1 MASVDKL
8 EFAII
13 GLGRFGTSL
22 ALSLIEMGHT
32 VLAID
37 QNRELVQD
45 LADDLGQTV
54 ALDATDEAALRSV
67 GVQAFETAVVAIGAD
82 FESNILV
89 TALLKE
95 LGVKRVVCK
104 ALTQRQKTILLKVGA
119 DEVVL
124 PEHEAGVRLAR
135 RLVAPDLIDQ
145 LELGPDSH
153 LVQMHVPDAMV
164 GRTLGALTYPRRR
177 PTFLGGD
184 LPEAGREYSEATAE
198 ALDTEMRQLM
208 ADRLA
213 RVEALLREHRP
224 LLDHLATLLR
234 EREVLE
240 SEEFQRIVEEWK
252 ASRTLRAPAAA

>member
-164 GRTLGALTYPRRR
+164 GRTLGALDLTNR
-177 PTFLGGD
+177 LGVIVVAVKGQRLRVAPPADTVLAAGD
-184 LPEAGREYSEATAE
+184 VLLLLGPEAATARLE
-198 ALDTEMRQLM
+198 AWE
-208 ADRLA
+208 
-213 RVEALLREHRP
+213 P
-224 LLDHLATLLR
+224 
-234 EREVLE
+234 
-240 SEEFQRIVEEWK
+240 
-252 ASRTLRAPAAA
+252 

>member
-1 MASVDKL
+1 MGEAMAHAAKQ

-22 ALSLIEMGHT
+22 ALTLIEMGHA

-37 QNRELVQD
+37 HDLSLVQE

-67 GVQAFETAVVAIGAD
+67 GIQSFATVVVAIGAD

-95 LGVKRVVCK
+95 LGVQRVLCK

-124 PEHEAGVRLAR
+124 PEHEAGIRLAR
-135 RLVAPDLIDQ
+135 RLVAPDLIDE
-145 LELGPDSH
+145 LELDPATR
-153 LVQMHVPDAMV
+153 LVQMRVPDALV
-164 GRTLGALTYPRRR
+164 GRTLREL
-177 PTFLGGD
+177 D
-184 LPEAGREYSEATAE
+184 LPKRFGVMVMGIKNQTMRVVPSADAVLNAGDVLLLLGPAE
-198 ALDTEMRQLM
+198 A
-208 ADRLA
+208 AARL
-213 RVEALLREHRP
+213 EAWEP
-224 LLDHLATLLR
+224 
-234 EREVLE
+234 
-240 SEEFQRIVEEWK
+240 
-252 ASRTLRAPAAA
+252 

>member
-164 GRTLGALTYPRRR
+164 GRTLGALDLTNR
-177 PTFLGGD
+177 LGVIVVAVKGQRLRVAPPADTVLAAGD
-184 LPEAGREYSEATAE
+184 VLLLLGPEAAIARLEAWE
-198 ALDTEMRQLM
+198 
-208 ADRLA
+208 
-213 RVEALLREHRP
+213 P
-224 LLDHLATLLR
+224 
-234 EREVLE
+234 
-240 SEEFQRIVEEWK
+240 
-252 ASRTLRAPAAA
+252 

>member
-1 MASVDKL
+1 MAPVDKL

-67 GVQAFETAVVAIGAD
+67 GVQAFETVVVAIGAD

-164 GRTLGALTYPRRR
+164 GRTLGALDLTNR
-177 PTFLGGD
+177 LGVIVVAVKGQRLRVAPPADTVLAAGD
-184 LPEAGREYSEATAE
+184 VLLLLGPEAATARLE
-198 ALDTEMRQLM
+198 AWE
-208 ADRLA
+208 
-213 RVEALLREHRP
+213 P
-224 LLDHLATLLR
+224 
-234 EREVLE
+234 
-240 SEEFQRIVEEWK
+240 
-252 ASRTLRAPAAA
+252 